1 MAILPSRRRGRVH
14 CRMRSGLTQLGQT
27 PLGPTAVSRP
37 CQTRPMDLEQALEFA
52 ARHRTAALIT
62 IRRDGRPQSSDISYD
77 VKDGVI
83 RISLTE
89 DRAKTK
95 NLRRDPR
102 AVLHVSK
109 PDQWSYVSIDG
120 TVELT
125 DVASEPGD
133 ATCLELADQY
143 ESVAG
148 KPHPDWNEYYEAMV
162 ADRRMVAKLR
172 PSSAVGQVN

>member
-1 MAILPSRRRGRVH
+1 
-14 CRMRSGLTQLGQT
+14 
-27 PLGPTAVSRP
+27 
-37 CQTRPMDLEQALEFA
+37 MDVETALEFA
-52 ARHRTAALIT
+52 GRSKTAVLIT

-89 DRAKTK
+89 DRAKTR

-102 AVLHVSK
+102 AVLHVTR
-109 PDQWSYVSIDG
+109 PDKWSYVSIDG

-125 DVASEPGD
+125 DVAAEPGD

-143 ESVAG
+143 ESVTG

-162 ADRRMVAKLR
+162 ADRRLLAKLT
-172 PSSAVGQVN
+172 PSSAVGQIN